1 MSGKIAEEE
10 DGGVRWR
17 GKEEWPVE
25 RKRVK
30 EGKEGKGE
38 EGKKG
43 KEEWRKVRVSEDV

>member
-1 MSGKIAEEE
+1 MSGEIAEE

-17 GKEEWPVE
+17 GKEWPVE